1 MNYMASITDFFKS
14 PKWVM
19 NLLFSGLCVLST
31 MVIPILGALVLVG
44 WLVTGFW
51 MRKDD
56 RFETFPDFDFKYFG
70 DYLQRGLWPCLVCI
84 VAGMVIGIVMW
95 ILIMIPMFVLGMIAG
110 GSNGNGSGI
119 LGALVG
125 LISIGL
131 YGVLFVAMSEIML
144 PLALRAV
151 LMQDF
156 VAAFNV
162 AFIKRFVG
170 LMWKEVLISS
180 LFMMVATFVLGFA
193 GMIAV
198 CVGIF
203 PAIGLTY
210 FAWMHLSKQLYQIYL
225 SRGGEPIPVSP
236 KLTEV
241 PVIPPTPPPSAPTA

>member
-1 MNYMASITDFFKS
+1 MNYMASISDFFKS
-14 PKWVM
+14 PKWVT
-19 NLLFSGLCVLST
+19 NLLFSGLCVLSM
-31 MVIPILGALVLVG
+31 MVIPLLGALVLVG

-70 DYLQRGLWPCLVCI
+70 DYLQRGLWPCLVSM
-84 VAGMVIGIVMW
+84 VAGLVVGIVMW
-95 ILIMIPMFVLGMIAG
+95 ILILIPMLILGMIAG
-110 GSNGNGSGI
+110 GSNGHGSGI
-119 LGALVG
+119 LGAFAG
-125 LISIGL
+125 LISLGL
-131 YGVLFVAMSEIML
+131 YGVMFIAMSEIML
-144 PLALRAV
+144 PIALRAV

-180 LFMMVATFVLGFA
+180 LFMMVASLVLCVA

-198 CVGIF
+198 CVGF
-203 PAIGLTY
+203 FLAVGLTY
-210 FAWMHLSKQLYQIYL
+210 FAWMHLSKQLYQLYL

-236 KLTEV
+236 KLTEA
-241 PVIPPTPPPSAPTA
+241 PVIPPAPMA